1 MDFAM
6 FEKFAN
12 NSGSEEGV
20 AARFYDR
27 AVKTGEVGE
36 NGLPKFKL
44 VCFCEIRIKDN
55 TSEIYDQ
62 ARRKSAVFRP
72 NMPVISWG
80 KSRWWTERR
89 WNSLPF

>member
-1 MDFAM
+1 M

-36 NGLPKFKL
+36 NGLPKF
-44 VCFCEIRIKDN
+44 
-55 TSEIYDQ
+55 
-62 ARRKSAVFRP
+62 
-72 NMPVISWG
+72 
-80 KSRWWTERR
+80 
-89 WNSLPF
+89 